1 MSNFFFKNNL
11 IVFDLDISRRRN
23 LLMLIDRKIKKDILR
38 IIRSF
43 DDDGVSLEPLSRRLL
58 K

>member
-1 MSNFFFKNNL
+1 
-11 IVFDLDISRRRN
+11 
-23 LLMLIDRKIKKDILR
+23 MLIDRKIKKDILR